1 MFPSSISHHIVTK
14 ASCISYHTWLYTHLY
29 FLQLLA
35 EQKSEAVDQKVTEL
49 YHELMKLEMLLVDQ
63 LDVREF
69 INYYPL
75 IILVIKILRPMRCV

>member
-1 MFPSSISHHIVTK
+1 MSPSSISHHIVTK
-14 ASCISYHTWLYTHLY
+14 ASRISYHTWLYTNLY

-35 EQKSEAVDQKVTEL
+35 EQQSEVIDQKITEL
-49 YHELMKLEMLLVDQ
+49 HHELMKLEMLLVDQ

-75 IILVIKILRPMRCV
+75 IVLVIKILDQ